1 MITKNP
7 FKIGD
12 KVKLKHDV
20 LGRHSK
26 SVPAHAGYTTDQF
39 KWRDTLDGLEGQVG
53 VIDRLFDKSKHVN
66 VKFSGFK
73 TIGIDYTELEPYPAP
88 FDTSLKL
95 TEIAKRTGL
104 IK

>member
-26 SVPAHAGYTTDQF
+26 SIPAHAGYTTDDF
-39 KWRDTLDGLEGQVG
+39 KWRDTLDKLNGKVG
-53 VIDRLFDKSKHVN
+53 VIKRLFDQSKHIN
-66 VKFSGFK
+66 VDFNGQV
-73 TIGIDYTELEPYPAP
+73 IGIDYTELELYPAP
-88 FDTSLKL
+88 SDTSLKL